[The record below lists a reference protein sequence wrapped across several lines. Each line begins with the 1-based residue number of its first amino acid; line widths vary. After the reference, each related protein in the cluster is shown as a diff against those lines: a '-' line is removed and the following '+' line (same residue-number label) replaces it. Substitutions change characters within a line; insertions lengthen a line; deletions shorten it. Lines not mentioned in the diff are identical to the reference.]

1 MPLPDTRSFDGDTHA
16 AVQQLLSRPLT
27 PARLKQFSRS
37 HVFPLTAPGSVTFVW
52 IGEADH
58 VRLLRWILGG
68 VDRQEFRRVPDTPL
82 WLLTVPVKDGGRFEY
97 KLGVEHNGHEQW
109 HLDPLNKARAGDPY
123 GENSVCR
130 TFGYSQ
136 PEWSMPQGAPAGAI
150 HPFPVSSSVF
160 EETRDEQVYLPAGY
174 DAEQVY
180 PLLVIHDGADFIT
193 YADLATSLDNLI
205 ALGTIPPIIAALVQT
220 RDRLGEY
227 ARGHR
232 HARYVVSDLLP
243 QLQASYR
250 ISERSED
257 RILLGASLGAVA
269 SLATVFR
276 YPGVFGGA
284 VLQSGSFILDEG
296 KLEGRPHPVFRKVAR
311 LIKAVRRAPNMPAFR
326 AFVSSGELEGLASEN
341 EALARLLQENGVSVL
356 FKSAWDGHHW
366 HNWRDQLRDGLVW
379 ALDSDSS

>member
-1 MPLPDTRSFDGDTHA
+1 LNSLPLPELPSLDGDTHV
-16 AVQQLLSRPLT
+16 AVRQLLSSPLT
-27 PARLKQFSRS
+27 PARLKQFARS

-68 VDRQEFRRVPDTPL
+68 VDRREFQRVPGTPL
-82 WLLTVPVKDGGRFEY
+82 WLLNVAVKDGGRFEY
-97 KLGVEHNGHEQW
+97 KLGVEHHGQEQW
-109 HLDPLNKARAGDPY
+109 HLDPLNKVRAGDPY

-130 TFGYSQ
+130 TYGYSQ
-136 PEWSMPQGAPAGAI
+136 PQWSMPQGSPAGAI
-150 HPFPVSSSVF
+150 VPFAVDSAVF
-160 EETRDEQVYLPAGY
+160 GETREEQLYLPAGY
-174 DAEQVY
+174 DPEQVY
-180 PLLVIHDGADFIT
+180 PLLVIHDGADFVT
-193 YADLATSLDNLI
+193 YADLSTSLDNLI
-205 ALGTIPPIIAALVQT
+205 ASGSIPPIIAALVQT

-232 HARYVVSDLLP
+232 HARYVVNDLLP
-243 QLQASYR
+243 ALQAAYR
-250 ISERSED
+250 LSERVED

-284 VLQSGSFILDEG
+284 VLQSGSFILDES

-311 LIKAVRRAPNMPAFR
+311 LVKAVRRAPSMPAFR

-356 FKSAWDGHHW
+356 F
-366 HNWRDQLRDGLVW
+366 
-379 ALDSDSS
+379 